1 MRGAARDA
9 CAGASEE
16 CATEECLL
24 PESNP
29 PEKRPPPRPAG
40 LLAPYNHG

>member
-16 CATEECLL
+16 CAAEECLL
-24 PESNP
+24 PDR
-29 PEKRPPPRPAG
+29 KQPAG
-40 LLAPYNHG
+40 LRPLVLAS